1 MCWIILTQSKS
12 TIQRQCSIHLYK
24 KRESS
29 EKKEKN
35 PGSQRLGMV
44 QGVDYKGTEWG
55 NIWGDGAVLYY
66 DCGGGYT
73 TIHIC
78 QNLYNCI
85 PQGVNFTICFKNM
98 NKIKQNLKF
107 IKMID
112 KSQNQRATVKLKI

>member
-1 MCWIILTQSKS
+1 M
-12 TIQRQCSIHLYK
+12 TITCVELYLHKVKVLYK
-24 KRESS
+24 GSVTSIYIKRESS

-98 NKIKQNLKF
+98 NKIKQN
-107 IKMID
+107 
-112 KSQNQRATVKLKI
+112 